1 MTKVE
6 RHGLMLNPFYR
17 KKSRTLNMILI
28 ILDFITLDMSWKY
41 AKKMKKM
48 VHDVLR
54 SYHRLV

>member
-41 AKKMKKM
+41 AKNEENGA
-48 VHDVLR
+48 
-54 SYHRLV
+54 